1 MGHKTLKVLLV
12 WALFILAWEG
22 AWRAAQWR
30 AWIFPAPSHVL
41 DATTAMLNLNTS
53 FGEPLRSGW
62 PLRPHDADEEDDAE
76 TPSPTAA
83 AKPAKHV
90 WNSPLVEA
98 VATSGVRLLVGFSI
112 AVAMGSFLGLLIW
125 RLPFMD
131 ALLGPLFLGF
141 QTLPSVC
148 WVPLAILTL
157 GINERGVLAVLVAG
171 CVFAVAISLRDGLRT
186 LPPIYI
192 TAGRMLGARRY
203 TLYRYILMPA
213 SLPALAGMLRQG
225 FSFAWRSL
233 MGAELIMLVTRRGLG
248 FQLNVGRDFS
258 DVAQVIAVMIVMVGL
273 GMATDKWV
281 FAPFEKR
288 VRTRFGLIGT
298 R

>member
-1 MGHKTLKVLLV
+1 MGRKALKVLIVWTLV
-12 WALFILAWEG
+12 ILAWEG
-22 AWRAAQWR
+22 AWRAVRWR
-30 AWIFPAPSHVL
+30 AWVFPAPSHVV
-41 DATTAMLNLNTS
+41 DATAAMLNVRTA
-53 FGEPLRSGW
+53 FGEPLGPGW
-62 PLRPHDADEEDDAE
+62 PLRPHDADDDE
-76 TPSPTAA
+76 TTPSDAA
-83 AKPAKHV
+83 PSPQRHV
-90 WNSPLVEA
+90 WNSPLAEA
-98 VATSGVRLLVGFSI
+98 VGTSGVRLVVGF
-112 AVAMGSFLGLLIW
+112 ALAAGLGSFLGLLIW
-125 RLPFMD
+125 RFQFMD
-131 ALLGPLFLGF
+131 ALLGPLFLGL

-203 TLYRYILMPA
+203 TLYRYILLPA

-233 MGAELIMLVTRRGLG
+233 MGAELIMLVQRRGLG

-281 FAPFEKR
+281 FAPVERK
-288 VRTRFGLIGT
+288 VRARFGLVGS